1 MAKNPVVNP
10 RFSAIAIVAISI
22 ALVGAGVLQQRFE
35 ALLLGAIG
43 IIVSIGIVSFDM
55 YVDL

>member
-10 RFSAIAIVAISI
+10 RFSAIAIVLISI
-22 ALVGAGVLQQRFE
+22 SLVGAGIIQQQFE
-35 ALLLGAIG
+35 ALILGVIG
-43 IIVSIGIVSFDM
+43 IIVSIGIISFDI